1 MFNKAGNMSKLIKQA
16 QKMKENMDKAQ
27 SELKDMDI
35 EVLSNDKMI
44 EIVLDGNKNIKSFRI
59 NDDLLSEDKDFIED
73 VIISAL
79 NKANQE
85 ADIKIKEGRGGSWGG
100 VVSVHHFYKNI
111 FLISET
117 IQYCR
122 IYS

>member
-85 ADIKIKEGRGGSWGG
+85 ADIKIKEKMTEATGGSLP
-100 VVSVHHFYKNI
+100 NI
-111 FLISET
+111 PGF
-117 IQYCR
+117 
-122 IYS
+122 